1 MIAIEPERS
10 FVAVEGAEVE
20 TLAWGE
26 RGKPGLIF
34 LHGGAAHAD
43 WWSFIAPFFAR
54 ERRVVAPSFTGMG
67 RSDWRSSYDFRQ
79 FVREARE
86 VSARGGRIRGGAAR
100 CRRPLFRRAHRG
112 RARP

>member
-1 MIAIEPERS
+1 MD
-10 FVAVEGAEVE
+10 GAEVE

-34 LHGGAAHAD
+34 LHGGAAHGD

-54 ERRVVAPSFTGMG
+54 ERRVVAPTFSGMG
-67 RSDWRSSYDFRQ
+67 RSQWRDAYDFRQ

-86 VSARGGRIRGGAAR
+86 AG
-100 CRRPLFRRAHRG
+100 RRPAPSRPG
-112 RARP
+112 RLLSSDTRSAAASQPGLPMISATNSPLW